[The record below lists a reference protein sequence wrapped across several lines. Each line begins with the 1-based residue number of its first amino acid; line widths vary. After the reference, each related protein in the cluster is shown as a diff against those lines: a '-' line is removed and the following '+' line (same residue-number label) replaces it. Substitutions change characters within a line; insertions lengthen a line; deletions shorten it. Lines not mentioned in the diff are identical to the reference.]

1 MNNDTKETTWE
12 VPSDVKS
19 KADQKAATI
28 AASRPAAGAAS
39 PAPGMSPSAHASLPS
54 RPGNPAAAT
63 TPAMSPHPE
72 QSNGTPAPSLAL
84 AAPGSFVPG
93 VGGTPFPGHQAQNHM
108 QQQTVQQGFNFDTFE
123 EAEKAFFEMLR
134 RYNVNPGWTWEQVL
148 RTTVTD
154 PAFKA
159 LKTLQERKN
168 AFEKYCEDI
177 KRKERE
183 LKERSMDRN
192 RPAWRTALG
201 RLSEGDYGMKS
212 WWAWE
217 RAAREIKNQMPDV
230 WAMARNDEERRS
242 LWQEYMDEL
251 DRKDAARQ
259 QELRQSNI
267 EKLASILKNLSLD
280 LSVRF
285 QSATNVIRGTKE
297 WSEDTEL
304 QSMDPLDFLIVYE
317 ENVKRMEQE
326 TDQRT
331 LKEKTE
337 RQRQIR
343 KNREAYIA
351 LLQELKEAG
360 TIKAGTKWK
369 DVFPVIKEDERFT
382 NMLANPGSTPLELF
396 WDLVDDLDLK
406 VEGDTRI
413 IQNVMSERGVKADPS
428 ESFQT
433 WNAKLKDD
441 SRISEMAEGD
451 RELVYQ
457 AILHRIAQQ
466 AREERRRL
474 DRKMKVQIDDLR
486 YALRDIDPPIEPGT
500 FYEEALPRFQDLPEF
515 KALEDEEGRRSAYER
530 YIKRQAEKREE
541 IEKEKEREKERK
553 KAASASGHHSDTE
566 SRTSRRTRHR
576 SRLVD
581 DVEVTSGAHRDSPAS
596 PARSIREKEREASP
610 ARSSRRDR
618 SRDRDRD
625 DRRRHGDRRS
635 ERDYD
640 ERDRNKTRESERDRR
655 HSRSHRDRDYDR
667 EGDDR
672 DDGHRSSRRSRRDE
686 DDRER
691 DGEGDRR
698 SDRHREKDSK
708 AYENGHRSRDGDRER
723 DRDATD
729 KDDQRRS
736 RRRDDEENLPVST
749 KEKST
754 RPRDDAPQ
762 IRESKV
768 SLVHY
773 SRQIMHQADIDNTMQ
788 RVKLDGGEADKEEG
802 EI

>member
-1 MNNDTKETTWE
+1 MKA
-12 VPSDVKS
+12 
-19 KADQKAATI
+19 KADQKAAAI
-28 AASRPAAGAAS
+28 AASRPARSAGS
-39 PAPGMSPSAHASLPS
+39 PAPVMSPTVHASLPQK
-54 RPGNPAAAT
+54 PGNLAAGS
-63 TPAMSPHPE
+63 PAMSPNPDQNH
-72 QSNGTPAPSLAL
+72 SAPAPSLAL
-84 AAPGSFVPG
+84 AAPGQFAPG
-93 VGGTPFPGHQAQNHM
+93 AGGSPFPGHPVPNQMHHQP
-108 QQQTVQQGFNFDTFE
+108 QQDFVFDTFE

-134 RYNVNPGWTWEQVL
+134 KYNVNPGWTWEQVL
-148 RTTVTD
+148 RATVTS

-201 RLSEGDYGMKS
+201 RLSEGDYGMRS

-217 RAAREIKNQMPDV
+217 RAAREIRNQMPDV
-230 WAMARNDEERRS
+230 WAMARNDDERRA
-242 LWQEYMDEL
+242 LWQEYMEEL

-267 EKLASILKNLSLD
+267 EKLASVLKNLSLD

-285 QSATNVIRGTKE
+285 QSATNIIRGTKE

-326 TDQRT
+326 ADQKR

-351 LLQELKEAG
+351 LLQELRDKG

-369 DVFPVIKEDERFT
+369 DVFPIIKEDERFT

-428 ESFQT
+428 ESFQA
-433 WNAKLKDD
+433 WDEKLKDD
-441 SRISEMAEGD
+441 NRVSELKEGD

-457 AILHRIAQQ
+457 TLLHRIAQQ

-474 DRKMKVQIDDLR
+474 ERKLKVQIDDLR
-486 YALRDIDPPIEPGT
+486 YALKDLDPPIEPGT
-500 FYEEALPRFQDLPEF
+500 SYEEGLPRFEGLPEF
-515 KALEDEEGRRSAYER
+515 KAMQDEEGRRAAYDR
-530 YIKRQAEKREE
+530 YIKRQAEKKEE
-541 IEKEKEREKERK
+541 AEKERERAKERK
-553 KAASASGHHSDTE
+553 RDASVGHHSDTE

-576 SRLVD
+576 SRLAD
-581 DVEVTSGAHRDSPAS
+581 DPESASNAARPASPAS
-596 PARSIREKEREASP
+596 PARSTRDRARDGSP
-610 ARSSRRDR
+610 GGRSSRRDR

-625 DRRRHGDRRS
+625 DRRGHSDRR
-635 ERDYD
+635 ERDHD
-640 ERDRNKTRESERDRR
+640 DRDRGVKTRDSERDRR

-667 EGDDR
+667 EKDDR
-672 DDGHRSSRRSRRDE
+672 EDDRRGSRRGRRDE
-686 DDRER
+686 EER
-691 DGEGDRR
+691 
-698 SDRHREKDSK
+698 
-708 AYENGHRSRDGDRER
+708 DRER
-723 DRDATD
+723 DRRSDKPRD
-729 KDDQRRS
+729 KDRPHENGHSQRGDKENGKEELADSNSQRKSRRKDEDDPTPKDKIGRS
-736 RRRDDEENLPVST
+736 RDEG
-749 KEKST
+749 
-754 RPRDDAPQ
+754 APEL
-762 IRESKV
+762 RESKV
-768 SLVHY
+768 RPTFS
-773 SRQIMHQADIDNTMQ
+773 T
-788 RVKLDGGEADKEEG
+788 VKMLWLRAYVG
-802 EI
+802 